1 MDEVYRQVLE
11 FVAVLFAFHRSQV
24 VITRA
29 GELKSHT
36 DTTDN
41 QFELLHCTE
50 GAFKF
55 SSIPN
60 KINFVGCS
68 ARGKGLE
75 ETCVAEI
82 AGVKKWIEQL

>member
-1 MDEVYRQVLE
+1 M
-11 FVAVLFAFHRSQV
+11 FISVLFALHRSQV

-29 GELKSHT
+29 GELRSHT

-41 QFELLHCTE
+41 QLELLHCTQ

-55 SSIPN
+55 SSLRN
-60 KINFVGCS
+60 KIHFVGCS
-68 ARGKGLE
+68 ARGKGLD

-82 AGVKKWIEQL
+82 AGVKEWIEQL